1 MKIKVLGL
9 GAAGNKAVI
18 NLIEKGT
25 VTKEQT
31 LLLNSTL
38 RDVPTEYRAQAVQYL
53 NGAGAG
59 KERGLAKQLCL
70 ETIQEG
76 KLEQLDALITDED
89 ELVVLVASSEG
100 GTGSGSLPII
110 AKYYRHVIDLPV
122 HCFVFTGFEE
132 DGKGM
137 QNTIEFFQEMDEDYT
152 VQAIANKKF
161 LDACGNNKLRAEK
174 AANEEFA
181 NRIEIL
187 IGNGRI
193 ESEQN
198 IDDTDL
204 YKVSTTPGYMIIGKA
219 NLDRIKNTEQ
229 FDKIVADMIDNTTS
243 LDTHDLA
250 LKRLGVFLNV
260 NSRTGDIV
268 DYNFTVFKNKL
279 GVPYELF
286 THVQYDESQPESIS
300 FIASGMNMPL
310 DEVKD
315 IYEKY
320 QRETAKIN
328 TNRDKFFEFTS
339 GLKIEENKK
348 QEKIKE
354 MFQIKVPAQQEKKEV
369 QEIVKDKK
377 EFLNSFGVSFGR
389 KTQSNNTQQPQQT
402 VVSDSLS
409 GNSNINK
416 VKLTREEYLK
426 NNF

>member
-1 MKIKVLGL
+1 MKIKLL
-9 GAAGNKAVI
+9 LSGAAGCKAGI
-18 NLIEKGT
+18 TAIEKGI
-25 VTKEQT
+25 VTKEQC
-31 LLLNSTL
+31 LIINSTL
-38 RDVPTEYRAQAVQYL
+38 RDVPPNYRDIAVEL
-53 NGAGAG
+53 LGSRGAG

-76 KLEQLDALITDED
+76 KLDELDALITDED
-89 ELVVLVASSEG
+89 ELVVLVSSSEG
-100 GTGSGSLPII
+100 GTGSGSLPIL
-110 AKYYRHVIDLPV
+110 AKYYRHVIDIPV

-137 QNTIEFFQEMDEDYT
+137 QNTIEFFQEMEEDYT
-152 VQAIANKKF
+152 VQAISNKKF
-161 LDACGNNKLRAEK
+161 LDTCAGNKLRAEK

-181 NRIEIL
+181 DRISIL

-204 YKVSTTPGYMIIGKA
+204 YKVSTTPGYMMIGKA
-219 NLDRIKNTEQ
+219 NLDRVKNTEQ
-229 FDKIVADMIDNTTS
+229 FDRIVSDMIDNNVS
-243 LDTHDLA
+243 LDSHDLA

-286 THVQYDESQPESIS
+286 THVQYDENQPESIA

-328 TNRDKFFEFTS
+328 TNKDKFFEFAS

-354 MFQIKVPAQQEKKEV
+354 MFQMKMPAQQEKKEV

-389 KTQSNNTQQPQQT
+389 KSQVNNTPQQQT

-409 GNSNINK
+409 GNNNTNK

>member
-1 MKIKVLGL
+1 MKIKVIAI
-9 GAAGNKAVI
+9 GAAGNKAAI
-18 NLIEKGT
+18 NLIEKG
-25 VTKEQT
+25 VINKEQC
-31 LLLNSTL
+31 LLINSTL
-38 RDVPTEYRAQAVQYL
+38 RDISTEYRNQAVELLGSQ
-53 NGAGAG
+53 GCG
-59 KERGLAKQLCL
+59 KERSLAKQLCL

-76 KLEQLDALITDED
+76 KLEQLDALINDED

-100 GTGSGSLPII
+100 GTGSGSLPIL

-137 QNTIEFFQEMDEDYT
+137 QNTIEFFQEMEEDYT

-161 LDACGNNKLRAEK
+161 LDACAGNKLRAEK

-181 NRIEIL
+181 ERISIL
-187 IGNGRI
+187 IGKGRI

-204 YKVSTTPGYMIIGKA
+204 FKVSTTPGYMIIGKA

-229 FDKIVADMIDNTTS
+229 FDRIVSDMIDNTTS

-260 NSRTGDIV
+260 NNRTGDIV
-268 DYNFTVFKNKL
+268 DYNFTVLKNKL
-279 GVPYELF
+279 GVPYEVF

-320 QRETAKIN
+320 QRETSKIN
-328 TNRDKFFEFTS
+328 TSKDKFFEFAS
-339 GLKIEENKK
+339 SLKVEDTKK

-389 KTQSNNTQQPQQT
+389 KSQAQPQQQT
-402 VVSDSLS
+402 VVSDSLDN
-409 GNSNINK
+409 NSNTNR

>member
-9 GAAGNKAVI
+9 GAAGNKSTI
-18 NLIEKGT
+18 NLIEKGI
-25 VTKEQT
+25 VAKDQV

-38 RDVPTEYRAQAVQYL
+38 KDVPEKYRSQAVQYL

-59 KERGLAKQLCL
+59 KERSLAKQLCL
-70 ETIQEG
+70 ESIQEG
-76 KLEQLDALITDED
+76 KLEQLDALINNDD
-89 ELVVLVASSEG
+89 ELVILVASSEG
-100 GTGSGSLPII
+100 GTGSGSLPIL
-110 AKYYRHVIDLPV
+110 AKYYRNVIDLPV

-152 VQAIANKKF
+152 VQAISNKKF
-161 LDACGNNKLRAEK
+161 LDICGGNKLKAEK
-174 AANEEFA
+174 SANDEFVE
-181 NRIEIL
+181 RVSIL
-187 IGNGRI
+187 IGKGRL

-198 IDDTDL
+198 IDDADL
-204 YKVSTTPGYMIIGKA
+204 YKLSTTPGYMIIGKA
-219 NLDRIKNTEQ
+219 NIDRIKNTDQ
-229 FDKIVADMIDNTTS
+229 FDKIVSDMIDNTTS

-250 LKRLGVFLNV
+250 IKRLGVFLNV
-260 NSRTGDIV
+260 TSRTRDIV
-268 DYNFTVFKNKL
+268 DYNFTVIKNKL

-286 THVQYDESQPESIS
+286 THVQHDESQPETVS

-310 DEVKD
+310 DEIKD

-320 QRETAKIN
+320 QRETSKIN
-328 TNRDKFFEFTS
+328 TNKDKFFEFAS
-339 GLKIEENKK
+339 SLKVEDTKK

-354 MFQIKVPAQQEKKEV
+354 MFQIKMPAQQEKKQV

-377 EFLNSFGVSFGR
+377 DFLNSFGVSFGR
-389 KTQSNNTQQPQQT
+389 KSQNNTQQQQT
-402 VVSDSLS
+402 LVSDTPHD
-409 GNSNINK
+409 NNTNK

>member
-1 MKIKVLGL
+1 MKIKVLSS
-9 GAAGNKAVI
+9 GAAGGKALI
-18 NLIEKGT
+18 AAIEKGI
-25 VTKEQT
+25 VTKEQC
-31 LLLNSTL
+31 LIINSTL
-38 RDVPTEYRAQAVQYL
+38 KDVPAKYKDIAVELVGVQ
-53 NGAGAG
+53 GTG

-76 KLEQLDALITDED
+76 KLEQLDALINDED

-100 GTGSGSLPII
+100 GTGSGSLPIL
-110 AKYYRHVIDLPV
+110 AKYYRHVIDIPV

-137 QNTIEFFQEMDEDYT
+137 QNTIEFFQEMEEDYT

-161 LDACGNNKLRAEK
+161 LDDCGGNKFKAER
-174 AANEEFA
+174 AANDEFA
-181 NRIEIL
+181 NRINIL

-204 YKVSTTPGYMIIGKA
+204 YKVSTTPGYMMIGKA

-229 FDKIVADMIDNTTS
+229 FDKIVSDMIDNNVS
-243 LDTHDLA
+243 LDSHDLA

-260 NSRTGDIV
+260 SNRTGNIV

-286 THVQYDESQPESIS
+286 THVQYDEAQPESIS

-315 IYEKY
+315 IYDKY
-320 QRETAKIN
+320 QRETSKIN
-328 TNRDKFFEFTS
+328 TNKDKFFEFAS

-354 MFQIKVPAQQEKKEV
+354 MFQIKMPAQQEKKEV

-389 KTQSNNTQQPQQT
+389 RSQTTPQQQQQQT
-402 VVSDSLS
+402 VVSDTLS
-409 GNSNINK
+409 NNNNTNK